1 MPERESVTGL
11 LLAWKSGDE
20 SALEAVMPLV
30 ENELRRIAARH
41 MRGERPNH
49 TLQTTALVNEAYMR
63 LVKQEDVEWH
73 SRAHFYAIA
82 SRIMRRILIDHAK
95 SQQRKKRGGKAV
107 QIELTDVVLKST
119 SDIETILELDEAL
132 ERLSDF
138 DPLKCRIVEMRH
150 FGGMSVQETAEVLG
164 LAEVTVMRHWSMAK
178 AWLRREIA

>member
-11 LLAWKSGDE
+11 LMAWKSGDE

-63 LVKQEDVEWH
+63 LVKQDDVEWH

-95 SQQRKKRGGKAV
+95 AQQRKKRGGKAV

-119 SDIETILELDEAL
+119 TDIETILELDEAL